1 MPSGQDET
9 AVGRSARVWAHR
21 PALPVL
27 AVFYAAY
34 VLTGGW
40 SEGLALIP
48 GVSIRFWPPAGLF
61 VAALLL
67 TRRPAWPWWVAAGC
81 AAELTCNAVWFRN
94 PLPMAVLY
102 FGINAVEAVTAAVL
116 IRLATPPPFRL
127 DSPRQVVAFV
137 GLGAAAAAVGATLFA
152 TAEHALG
159 RYPFLTSWSLFWLG
173 DATGLLVSTPLA
185 VAAVRVWQQRT
196 RLHPPRLVE
205 AVVLAALLL
214 VVTVLGLGGNLPTV
228 YTALPLVLWA
238 AVRFQLPGAA
248 TALALLVLTTAAYT
262 AAGRGEFAGDPAE
275 RYARLV
281 GLQTFLGVTA
291 VSALVVA
298 VLAHQ
303 HQRAVFGLRQANADL
318 EARVAER
325 TAEVHSERERLA
337 VALRTGHLG
346 AYEWDL
352 RTQAVWWSP
361 ELYPLFGVD
370 PAAFTPAAE
379 TFLALVHP
387 DDRAEVW
394 RKTEQSVAGGQ
405 EFVHEYRVV
414 RPDGATRWV
423 YNRSQVRRAGGQ
435 PTSVVG
441 VVADVTERKEADE
454 KVRASE
460 ERLRLFVENAP
471 ATLAMFD
478 RDMRYLS
485 VSRRWLT
492 DYRLNADPTGRSH
505 YELFRIPE
513 QWKDGHRRALAGEVV
528 RADEDRY
535 VGPDGVEHWQR
546 WEVRPWHDA
555 HGGIGG
561 VVIATEDVTAR
572 KRAEE
577 ALRASEAFARQVS
590 DVAPAVLYVYDLVQ
604 RRNVWG
610 NRGMFDQLG
619 YTREQLDALGG
630 NLLAT
635 LMHPDDLSRYA
646 AHFDRLS
653 ALADGVAAEFDYRM
667 KAADGGW
674 RWLISRDMPF
684 RRAAD
689 GRVTQ
694 IIGAALDVTA
704 RKQAEEAL
712 RDADRKKD
720 EFLATLAHE
729 LRNPLAPIRAAVEV
743 LRRPAAGGPEQDRAR
758 DIIDRQVRAM
768 TRLID
773 DLMDVS
779 RIRSGKIQL
788 RRERVDL
795 AAVVRNAVETSR
807 PLIDDRGHTLTV
819 ELPPDPIPLDA
830 DPVRLAQ
837 ALLNLLNNAAK
848 YTERGGHIRL
858 TVERAGDEA
867 VVRVTDTG
875 IGIAADK
882 LPTLFEMFTQ
892 LTGETDRSQG
902 GLGIGLALVKR
913 LVEKHGGRITARS
926 DGPGRGSEFTVT
938 LPVAGAAPGLRNE
951 TPAPRAADA
960 ALPALPPGVKR
971 VLVVDDNADAADS
984 LALLLEMTGHTV
996 RTAHDGE
1003 AAVAA
1008 AGEFR
1013 PHVVLCDIGLPKI
1026 SGYEVCRRIRG
1037 QPWGRGLTLVAVTG
1051 RGMETDRRTALEAG
1065 FDHHLT
1071 KPVDPT
1077 AVVTLLAA
1085 PLPPA

>member
-27 AVFYAAY
+27 AAFYAAY

-48 GVSIRFWPPAGLF
+48 GVSIRFWPAAGLF

-67 TRRPAWPWWVAAGC
+67 TRRPSWPWWVAAGC

-94 PLPMAVLY
+94 PLPAAVL
-102 FGINAVEAVTAAVL
+102 FFAINAVEAVTAAVL

-152 TAEHALG
+152 AAEHALG
-159 RYPFLTSWSLFWLG
+159 RYPFLTSWPLFWLG
-173 DATGLLVSTPLA
+173 DASGLLVSTPLA

-248 TALALLVLTTAAYT
+248 AALALLVLATAAYT

-275 RYARLV
+275 MHARLV

-303 HQRAVFGLRQANADL
+303 YELAVFGLRRANADL

-387 DDRAEVW
+387 DDRAELW

-414 RPDGATRWV
+414 RPDGTTRWV

-478 RDMRYLS
+478 RDMRYLG

-492 DYRLNADPTGRSH
+492 DYRLNSDPTGRSH

-513 QWKDGHRRALAGEVV
+513 QWKEGHRRALAGEVV

-535 VGPDGVEHWQR
+535 VGPDGAVYWQR

-555 HGGIGG
+555 YGGIGG

-572 KRAEE
+572 KRAEQ
-577 ALRASEAFARQVS
+577 ALRASEERYRAMVESQSEMLCRFRPDGTLLFVNGAYARMVGVPAEELVGRNLFDFIPPAEHAAARAMFGRLTPAAPTLAFENQ
-590 DVAPAVLYVYDLVQ
+590 
-604 RRNVWG
+604 
-610 NRGMFDQLG
+610 FD
-619 YTREQLDALGG
+619 T
-630 NLLAT
+630 
-635 LMHPDDLSRYA
+635 
-646 AHFDRLS
+646 
-653 ALADGVAAEFDYRM
+653 ADGPRWTHWTNVGLKFDP
-667 KAADGGW
+667 A
-674 RWLISRDMPF
+674 
-684 RRAAD
+684 
-689 GRVTQ
+689 GRVTEAQ
-694 IIGAALDVTA
+694 ATGVDITA
-704 RKQAEEAL
+704 RKRAEEAL

-788 RRERVDL
+788 KRERVDL
-795 AAVVRNAVETSR
+795 AAVVRAAVETSR

-892 LTGETDRSQG
+892 LAGETDRSQG

-938 LPVAGAAPGLRNE
+938 LPVAQGTSGKEQGTSGERGSDLVPSSLPLAPSR
-951 TPAPRAADA
+951 
-960 ALPALPPGVKR
+960 R

-1051 RGMETDRRTALEAG
+1051 RGLEADKRTALESG

-1085 PLPPA
+1085 ASPYPA